1 VQQLR
6 FIAYVPFDRNFIDLC
21 KESNCHDNATCDIGL
36 NVTCRCNPGFQG
48 SGQFCEGMYCYTVTF
63 IYIIHNLGIELIF
76 QYKPCPDESL
86 VFCPTTKTREVL

>member
-1 VQQLR
+1 MQQLR

-76 QYKPCPDESL
+76 ISHVQMR
-86 VFCPTTKTREVL
+86 VFFFCPTTKTREVL